1 MMSRHGRRL
10 VAAVVAGSVSMA
22 ALAADVR
29 VAVASNFTAP
39 MQAIAQAFARDTGH
53 RAQLAFG
60 ATGQFYAQI
69 RHGAPFAVLLAADT
83 KTPEKLE
90 AEGLAVPGSRFTYA
104 QGQLVL
110 WSRQPGVV
118 DAQGQVLQTGAFD
131 KIAMANPKLAPYG
144 VAAMQVVQQLGVAA
158 EVMPKVVQG
167 SNIGQTHQFVASG
180 NATLGFVALSQ
191 VVDNGRMASGS
202 GWIVPRHLYSPIQQ
216 DAVLLNPGRGNEAAM
231 ALLRYLQGEQAR
243 AVIRSF
249 GYDL

>member
-1 MMSRHGRRL
+1 MATVGWRRFL
-10 VAAVVAGSVSMA
+10 VGLACFGLPWA
-22 ALAADVR
+22 ALADDVR

-69 RHGAPFAVLLAADT
+69 RHGAPFAVLLAADA

-158 EVMPKVVQG
+158 QVLPKVVQG

-191 VVDNGRMASGS
+191 VFDKGRIASGS

-216 DAVLLNPGRGNEAAM
+216 DAVLLNPGRSNEAAM

>member
-1 MMSRHGRRL
+1 MATVVWRRFL
-10 VAAVVAGSVSMA
+10 VGLACIGLPWV
-22 ALAADVR
+22 ALAADVS
-29 VAVASNFTAP
+29 VAVASNFSAP

-69 RHGAPFAVLLAADT
+69 RNGAPFAVLLSADA

-90 AEGLAVPGSRFTYA
+90 AEGLAVAGSRFTYA
-104 QGQLVL
+104 QGRLVL

-118 DAQGQVLQTGAFD
+118 DAQGQVLKTGSFD

-144 VAAMQVVQQLGVAA
+144 AAAMQVVQQMGVAA
-158 EVMPKVVQG
+158 QVMPKVVEG

-191 VVDNGRMASGS
+191 VVDNGRIASGS